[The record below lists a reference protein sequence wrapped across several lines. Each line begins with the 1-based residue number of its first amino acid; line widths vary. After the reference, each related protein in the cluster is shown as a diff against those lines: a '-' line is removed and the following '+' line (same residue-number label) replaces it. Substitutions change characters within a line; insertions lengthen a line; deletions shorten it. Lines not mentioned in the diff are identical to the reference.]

1 MSKRYTFEDVK
12 KIVEDVNYELLSLE
26 KDIIND
32 KGYVFTTT
40 KIEVWCKNPNHK
52 SELKVLADFK
62 RGKSR
67 CKQCKYS
74 KHAEELKHSF
84 DYIYNFIKLE
94 GYELLSTEYKN
105 NGEKLKIKCNKNHI
119 FLMNFRDFQQGY
131 RCPHC
136 YNERRHEVK
145 KYSTEYISKKIKEE
159 GYTLLSEYKN
169 STSKI
174 MLQCPNNHE
183 YETEWSNFQQGRRC
197 PICNESKGE
206 KKVTEVLNKY
216 NVKYIFQHKF
226 NDCKFKNKLPFD
238 FYLPDYDIC
247 IEYDGQQHFEPID
260 FSGKGYEYALD
271 RFISCVIN
279 DTIKNDYCKKNNIN
293 LIRISYKDFDKIEE
307 VIKNRINFND

>member
-12 KIVEDVNYELLSLE
+12 KIVELVNYELLSLE

-119 FLMNFRDFQQGY
+119 FLMNFRDFQQG
-131 RCPHC
+131 
-136 YNERRHEVK
+136 
-145 KYSTEYISKKIKEE
+145 
-159 GYTLLSEYKN
+159 
-169 STSKI
+169 
-174 MLQCPNNHE
+174 
-183 YETEWSNFQQGRRC
+183 RRC

-247 IEYDGQQHFEPID
+247 VEYDGQQHFEPID

-307 VIKNRINFND
+307 IIKNRINFND